1 MPTNSITKKAAS
13 DFRPRRSHEKSRN
26 GCCDEARPICSRCNK
41 RSHCCRYHDAAK
53 RDSVGESVP
62 EAAKEED
69 VASQSPVLEAPD
81 LSPSGSS
88 LWPDNVFATE
98 STTDSLSPYALAYMF
113 EESDEARIP
122 GVLSSQE
129 LELLCHYITHTS
141 RIIPFD
147 QGDLYALHVGIP
159 NLALGNE
166 PLMASLLAL
175 SAACKSHDIVKHS
188 LQPLERLDEVR
199 ELLSLADR
207 HHRTSL
213 HHIQAAIHDV
223 QQHDHV
229 LANAALMVLYGSS
242 SQCVRV
248 SLAQMANRC
257 GLTLE
262 NELLP
267 TQSQW
272 MMLIRAAHTAFTGL
286 LDVQNEDINAVFG
299 SQYFSV
305 AENSAFPTPGL
316 SFDSVCLAEDGPSEG
331 TKLFLLPAVW
341 ATYGPALDQLAAKV
355 LSLQTQ
361 APRDS
366 GRELQACFAAHEIL
380 EQVFSAVFMAKETL
394 APYEDEAV
402 QLGRMRSVSPW
413 LTSYLGRVTSS
424 TPCKPLRRSVMAFLN
439 RVPLEYLHLVQS
451 TLDGIP
457 VPGHLNHVN
466 WDDSTPTTMTS
477 AHRVAMDMFA
487 HWLVLVM
494 LLDGVWWI
502 GGIGEWELGRILSSA
517 QARAEPGGRWW
528 PESMYNVKRK
538 LAQHMDKAL

>member
-1 MPTNSITKKAAS
+1 MPTTSITKKAAS
-13 DFRPRRSHEKSRN
+13 DFRPRRSHGKSRN
-26 GCCDEARPICSRCNK
+26 G
-41 RSHCCRYHDAAK
+41 
-53 RDSVGESVP
+53 DSVGESVP

-188 LQPLERLDEVR
+188 PQPLERLDE
-199 ELLSLADR
+199 
-207 HHRTSL
+207 
-213 HHIQAAIHDV
+213 AAIHDV

-242 SQCVRV
+242 SHCVRV
-248 SLAQMANRC
+248 SLAQMANRS
-257 GLTLE
+257 GLTLD

-305 AENSAFPTPGL
+305 AENSTFPTPGL

-380 EQVFSAVFMAKETL
+380 EQVFSAVFMDKETL

-402 QLGRMRSVSPW
+402 HLGRMRSVSPW

-457 VPGHLNHVN
+457 VPGHLNHLN

-477 AHRVAMDMFA
+477 AHRLAMDMFA

>member
-1 MPTNSITKKAAS
+1 MPTTTITKKAAS
-13 DFRPRRSHEKSRN
+13 EFRPRRSHEKSRN
-26 GCCDEARPICSRCNK
+26 G
-41 RSHCCRYHDAAK
+41 HCCRYHVAAK
-53 RDSVGESVP
+53 RDSVGESAP
-62 EAAKEED
+62 EAAAEED
-69 VASQSPVLEAPD
+69 VASPSPVLEAPD

-88 LWPDNVFATE
+88 LWPDNVFATD

-113 EESDEARIP
+113 EESDEARMP

-175 SAACKSHDIVKHS
+175 SAACKSHDIVRYS
-188 LQPLERLDEVR
+188 PQPLERLDEVR

-242 SQCVRV
+242 SHCVRV
-248 SLAQMANRC
+248 TLAQMANRR
-257 GLTLE
+257 GITLE
-262 NELLP
+262 HELLP

-286 LDVQNEDINAVFG
+286 LDVQDDINAVFG
-299 SQYFSV
+299 SRYISV

-316 SFDSVCLAEDGPSEG
+316 SFDNVYLAEDGPSEG

-366 GRELQACFAAHEIL
+366 GRNLQACLAAHEIL
-380 EQVFSAVFMAKETL
+380 EQVFSAVFMDKEIPT
-394 APYEDEAV
+394 PHEDEAV
-402 QLGRMRSVSPW
+402 HLGRMRSVSPW

-424 TPCKPLRRSVMAFLN
+424 TPSKPLRRTVMAFLN

-457 VPGHLNHVN
+457 VPGNLNHLN
-466 WDDSTPTTMTS
+466 WADSTPMTMTS
-477 AHRVAMDMFA
+477 AHRLAMDIFA

-502 GGIGEWELGRILSSA
+502 GGIGQWELGRIVSSA
-517 QARAEPGGRWW
+517 QARAEPGGKWW
-528 PESMYNVKRK
+528 PESMYNAKRK
-538 LAQHMDKAL
+538 LAQDMDKSL